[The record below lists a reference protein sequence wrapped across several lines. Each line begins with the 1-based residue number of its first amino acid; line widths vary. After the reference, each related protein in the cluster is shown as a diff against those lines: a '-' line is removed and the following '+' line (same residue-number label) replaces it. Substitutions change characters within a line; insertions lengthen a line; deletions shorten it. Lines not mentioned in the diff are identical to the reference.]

1 MRKLSKKILSLYA
14 KKAIIG
20 LASVAMVATMS
31 LSTINVSP
39 VKGATTSSTLVWSDE
54 FNGNSIDASKW
65 GFEIG
70 TGSNGWGNNEL
81 QRYTDSTN
89 NVYIADLS
97 SDSGSSDGRA
107 LAIKAQ
113 KEGSEYTSGR
123 IQTQNKQYCKFGR
136 IETKLC
142 GSQQKEDF
150 QYDR

>member
-81 QRYTDSTN
+81 EYYTDSEK
-89 NVYIADLS
+89 NVS
-97 SDSGSSDGRA
+97 VSDGT
-107 LAIKAQ
+107 LKITAIEEKTVDP
-113 KEGSEYTSGR
+113 KNSKVTYS
-123 IQTQNKQYCKFGR
+123 
-136 IETKLC
+136 
-142 GSQQKEDF
+142 
-150 QYDR
+150 